1 MCILPLIFLGHQCL
15 QLSPKC
21 RFLKSLSFQIQ
32 PRLDVIQNKNCLPDN
47 VHEKEASRLCVSW
60 EHFGDVDDVG
70 VDIDVG
76 DVDDDE
82 KEASWLPS

>member
-1 MCILPLIFLGHQCL
+1 MFTKKRQVGFASAGSIF
-15 QLSPKC
+15 S
-21 RFLKSLSFQIQ
+21 
-32 PRLDVIQNKNCLPDN
+32 
-47 VHEKEASRLCVSW
+47 
-60 EHFGDVDDVG
+60 DVDDVG

>member
-1 MCILPLIFLGHQCL
+1 M
-15 QLSPKC
+15 
-21 RFLKSLSFQIQ
+21 
-32 PRLDVIQNKNCLPDN
+32 IQNKNCLPDN

-60 EHFGDVDDVG
+60 EHFSDVDDVG
-70 VDIDVG
+70 VEIDVG